1 MGRTRQSYWSAVMTT
16 TVRVFGR
23 LALAA
28 SLAAMPSMRMAHAAV
43 YSNGTTTGALSV
55 SLTVQAN
62 CTIAANPLAF
72 GTTGVLTSAIN
83 QQTTLSVTCSNSTPY
98 NLGLDGG
105 SVLGSTVSNRWLAG
119 SQPLNLAVVYYQ
131 LYQDA
136 GYTTIWGNTQG
147 TNTLGGTGNGST
159 QTFNIY
165 GQVPAQTTPQ
175 NDTYQSTIT
184 ASVFF

>member
-1 MGRTRQSYWSAVMTT
+1 MNATA
-16 TVRVFGR
+16 RVFAG

-28 SLAAMPSMRMAHAAV
+28 SLAATPPMQTARAAV
-43 YSNGTTTGALSV
+43 YSNGTSTGALGV

-62 CTIAANPLAF
+62 CTISANPLAF
-72 GTTGVLTSAIN
+72 GTTGVLTAAIN
-83 QQTTLSVTCSNSTPY
+83 QSTTLSVTCSNSTPY
-98 NLGLDGG
+98 NVGLDGG
-105 SVLGSTVSNRWLAG
+105 SVLGSTVANRVLAG
-119 SQPLNLAVVYYQ
+119 SLVLNLGVVAYQ

-136 GYTTIWGNTQG
+136 GYTTVWGNTQG
-147 TNTLGGTGNGST
+147 TNTLGGTGSGST
-159 QTFNIY
+159 QTLTIY